1 MLLAA
6 FGDFDVSDDLCPDA
20 LVSTPKPTRK
30 PLKHAVPTNFA
41 ALQLTP
47 QWFESVAS
55 DNGDAAKHRA
65 DFAFFSGDYERAY
78 TQAMALMPTLPKH
91 SLAWKDTT
99 ELAVLSLLQAKRFD
113 AALLL
118 SSELA
123 DIVPAKAACWK
134 AQAHAGLRDDA
145 LVLRFAQEA
154 LRDTTW
160 RCVAHAF
167 ESLGHPHEAHLVR
180 TFLTSHYGLRLTASA
195 LDSATAP
202 TLRVPLSF
210 SGTSGGS
217 PPRNPRL
224 AGQLHPP
231 AGVARRAAGVGGG
244 GHHPPRRHLA
254 PLKHRASST
263 PSMLAFLQAIFLC
276 AAIESPLS
284 SPEPLRRCSLAV
296 VLYSLF
302 FFLASPFCQPSPCGL
317 LPRGTDSPLA
327 DVSCPTVTVL

>member
-20 LVSTPKPTRK
+20 LVTPAKPTRK

-78 TQAMALMPTLPKH
+78 TQAMALVPTLPKH
-91 SLAWKDTT
+91 SLAWKDAT

-134 AQAHAGLRDDA
+134 AQAHAGLGDDA

-154 LRDTTW
+154 MRDTTSGSGPVLW
-160 RCVAHAF
+160 SCITHAF

-180 TFLTSHYGLRLTASA
+180 TFLTSHYALRLTVSP
-195 LDSATAP
+195 LDPATAP
-202 TLRVPLSF
+202 TLASLCRSLEARVPDLWW
-210 SGTSGGS
+210 
-217 PPRNPRL
+217 L
-224 AGQLHPP
+224 
-231 AGVARRAAGVGGG
+231 
-244 GHHPPRRHLA
+244 
-254 PLKHRASST
+254 T
-263 PSMLAFLQAIFLC
+263 PQ
-276 AAIESPLS
+276 
-284 SPEPLRRCSLAV
+284 EPSNAE
-296 VLYSLF
+296 
-302 FFLASPFCQPSPCGL
+302 
-317 LPRGTDSPLA
+317 LPD
-327 DVSCPTVTVL
+327 DNF